1 MVCDEPRILDNQLI
15 SLGCLVTRG
24 IRLLI
29 YIQDKKQLMKFFTI
43 DICFTFLLLNLG
55 PDWQYG
61 DQDGGAGNIGSV
73 FQVAENGIVHVWYSH
88 SFGYHN
94 VNVKIKYFNICY
106 YDSLSDNLGISSCK
120 CYFSKVTLFKKLPCK
135 IKCLIFTKIRTLLIG
150 LQMELFQI
158 LIYMYILVSG
168 NQNCYCN
175 YCITFDLKSN
185 AKMFCFW

>member
-1 MVCDEPRILDNQLI
+1 
-15 SLGCLVTRG
+15 
-24 IRLLI
+24 
-29 YIQDKKQLMKFFTI
+29 MKFFTI

-94 VNVKIKYFNICY
+94 VNVKIKSFNICY

-120 CYFSKVTLFKKLPCK
+120 C
-135 IKCLIFTKIRTLLIG
+135 
-150 LQMELFQI
+150 
-158 LIYMYILVSG
+158 
-168 NQNCYCN
+168 
-175 YCITFDLKSN
+175 
-185 AKMFCFW
+185 